1 MRRWMAAG
9 IGGQQPTY
17 CKDARKGRLHF
28 KMQCAVFVRTVAAH
42 VDPDKATAA
51 PYGTVGDDSR
61 LADTVTAQNAP
72 RGRWRWSDSPVADAF
87 GTM

>member
-72 RGRWRWSDSPVADAF
+72 
-87 GTM
+87 

>member
-1 MRRWMAAG
+1 MAAG

-17 CKDARKGRLHF
+17 CKDARKERLHF
-28 KMQCAVFVRTVAAH
+28 KMQCDVFVRIVASH

-51 PYGTVGDDSR
+51 PYGTVEDDSW

-72 RGRWRWSDSPVADAF
+72 RGRWILRDSHIAHAF